1 MKWCI
6 STASFSVVVNDT
18 PTSFFQS
25 SRGLR
30 QRDPLSP
37 YLFVVA
43 MEALSCFIKKTVS
56 GGFLKGCQARGKG
69 GEGVMTYLSRLLMWF
84 EAIYGLKINL
94 EKSELIPVGEV
105 NDNEELAL
113 DMGAK
118 LGRLVS
124 SYPGLPLDPLF
135 KPVPV

>member
-6 STASFSVVVNDT
+6 STASFSVLVNDT

-69 GEGVMTYLSRLLMWF
+69 GEGVNISHLLF
-84 EAIYGLKINL
+84 VDDI
-94 EKSELIPVGEV
+94 S
-105 NDNEELAL
+105 
-113 DMGAK
+113 
-118 LGRLVS
+118 
-124 SYPGLPLDPLF
+124 
-135 KPVPV
+135 KPVANVV